1 MSNPSFL
8 ALVEGLNSQIEALN
22 KQGLNLYDEENRTF
36 FIKKINYDV
45 DEDKLICNF
54 EEEN

>member
-8 ALVEGLNSQIEALN
+8 ALVEGLNSQIDALN

-36 FIKKINYDV
+36 FIKKIQYDSN
-45 DEDKLICNF
+45 EDKLICNF